1 MHKIIDTHI
10 LKAKQLVEFILNQ
23 KSKMPF
29 TADKDAVFGD
39 AHFDVSR
46 NEKRLIRATVKTYEK
61 TGTYIFLKLFKKT
74 ENEFEFQQRLTLT
87 LEEFEKLTKKSPKI
101 RSAAA
106 NNNSNDSTSNPPSA
120 KKLRLKQKEDKHEVS
135 D

>member
-10 LKAKQLVEFILNQ
+10 LRAKQLVEFILNQ
-23 KSKMPF
+23 KNKMLF
-29 TADKDAVFGD
+29 TADKD

-46 NEKRLIRATVKTYEK
+46 NEKRLIRATVKIYEK
-61 TGTYIFLKLFKKT
+61 TTTYIFLKLFKKT

-120 KKLRLKQKEDKHEVS
+120 KKLRLKQKEDEHEVS

>member
-29 TADKDAVFGD
+29 TADKDAEFED

-46 NEKRLIRATVKTYEK
+46 NEKRLIRATVKTY
-61 TGTYIFLKLFKKT
+61 
-74 ENEFEFQQRLTLT
+74 
-87 LEEFEKLTKKSPKI
+87 
-101 RSAAA
+101 
-106 NNNSNDSTSNPPSA
+106 
-120 KKLRLKQKEDKHEVS
+120 
-135 D
+135 

>member
-10 LKAKQLVEFILNQ
+10 LEAKQLVDFTLNQ
-23 KSKMPF
+23 KSKMRF
-29 TADKDAVFGD
+29 TAYKDAEFGN

-46 NEKRLIRATVKTYEK
+46 KEKRLIRATVKTYEK
-61 TGTYIFLKLFKKT
+61 TGTYFFLKLFKKT
-74 ENEFEFQQRLTLT
+74 KNEFEFQQRLTLT
-87 LEEFEKLTKKSPKI
+87 LGEFEKLTKKSPQI

-120 KKLRLKQKEDKHEVS
+120 KKLRLKQKEDEYEVS